1 MFVLS
6 FDRNSQS
13 GVQNSLKLL
22 YWHYMLEVVKKR
34 RKKVNGIAC
43 RKKMVIFLPA
53 VSWLKRMQMLLVGYI
68 DSIEKARRQLLPLEF
83 IALYLSHYDVEITSA
98 TTSSLIGE
106 FFFRILRK
114 SQFFNES
121 LSLFL

>member
-1 MFVLS
+1 
-6 FDRNSQS
+6 
-13 GVQNSLKLL
+13 
-22 YWHYMLEVVKKR
+22 
-34 RKKVNGIAC
+34 
-43 RKKMVIFLPA
+43 MVIFLPA

-121 LSLFL
+121 LSLSLIIEESNS